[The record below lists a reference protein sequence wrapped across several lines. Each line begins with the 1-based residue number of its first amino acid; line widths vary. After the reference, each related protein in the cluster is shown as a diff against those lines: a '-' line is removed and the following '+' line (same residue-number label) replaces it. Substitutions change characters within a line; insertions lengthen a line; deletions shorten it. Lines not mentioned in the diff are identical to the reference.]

1 MQSEESDVAM
11 VFSVSIKQFDALAPR
26 RLSLC
31 SLRFRRENRLA
42 FFIAQNDG
50 MAVNYR
56 GKKVLY
62 HWQLEAAQPPAVKE
76 M

>member
-11 VFSVSIKQFDALAPR
+11 VFSVSIKQFDALAQR

-42 FFIAQNDG
+42 FFGGLGNQSL
-50 MAVNYR
+50 R
-56 GKKVLY
+56 FCQHVL
-62 HWQLEAAQPPAVKE
+62 Q
-76 M
+76 